1 MATFRCSI
9 VTPSESLY
17 EGHVEYASV
26 PAYDGQL
33 GVMTGQSPLLTR
45 LGTGALRLDTSEGA
59 RWYLV
64 DGGFAQVQDN
74 ALTLLTE
81 FAKPGESLDRSE
93 AEAELAEANA
103 RVTGDEADQARVEAD
118 QRRAYAKLE
127 VIRSRG

>member
-1 MATFRCSI
+1 
-9 VTPSESLY
+9 
-17 EGHVEYASV
+17 V